1 MGKLLF
7 ALLVLVVGLAL
18 YGAIRRRANLLRD
31 AALAEARGVAD
42 ALRIKGEAEAAYNA
56 RVAASLTPVLI
67 QQQYLARWD
76 GKLPQYA
83 LGGNAVP
90 FVQIPGPSR

>member
-1 MGKLLF
+1 LIQAQRQAEIVAATAKGK
-7 ALLVLVVGLAL
+7 G
-18 YGAIRRRANLLRD
+18 D

-56 RVAASLTPVLI
+56 RVAASLI

-76 GKLPQYA
+76 GKLPQYTFS
-83 LGGNAVP
+83 GNAVP
-90 FVQIPGPSR
+90 FVQFPGASGR

>member
-1 MGKLLF
+1 MCIRDRAKGK
-7 ALLVLVVGLAL
+7 G
-18 YGAIRRRANLLRD
+18 D

-76 GKLPQYA
+76 GKLPQYTF
-83 LGGNAVP
+83 GGNAVP
-90 FVQIPGPSR
+90 FQLPGTSGR